1 MQLLL
6 QNSVMKLSIIIAA
19 YNVESFIEKCIRSC
33 YDKNLKNNY
42 EIIVV
47 NDGSTDKTS
56 DIVTGLLSRIPNLKL
71 INKKNTGLGAARNT
85 GIQEAKGDYL
95 WMIDGDDF
103 IETGQL
109 ENILAELGAT
119 ALDIYCMNYNIT
131 DAAGA
136 VTNIAYPLERLQE
149 EFEATA
155 YYEKYKMNS
164 YTWQY
169 IFKRALFN
177 DHNLLFKPSINM
189 QDSEIMP
196 KIIFYAH
203 SVIYLPVVAYNYVQH
218 DFSFTNTINPQKRLR
233 YFESIVEVNK
243 SLEDFKIKIQQRN
256 GSLAEAINDKQNTLH
271 KVVFNHLVFFKYD
284 RKWLLKIVK
293 LLEINSLYPLQY
305 KAVGKM
311 KVVKVGLN
319 NYPLVSKWIIDKIR
333 KNNK

>member
-1 MQLLL
+1 M
-6 QNSVMKLSIIIAA
+6 NFSIVIAA

-47 NDGSTDKTS
+47 NDGSTDNTNI
-56 DIVTGLLSRIPNLKL
+56 IVTTLLSQIPNLKL

-85 GIQEAKGDYL
+85 GLENAKGEYV

-103 IETGQL
+103 VETGQL

-196 KIIFYAH
+196 KIIFYAQ
-203 SVIYLPVVAYNYVQH
+203 SVKYLPVVAYNYVQH
-218 DFSFTNTINPQKRLR
+218 ESSFTNSINPQKRLR

-243 SLEDFKIKIQQRN
+243 SLEDFKIKIQQQN
-256 GSLAEAINDKQNTLH
+256 PPLAEAIANKQNTLYQ
-271 KVVFNHLVFFKYD
+271 VIFNHLVFFKYD
-284 RKWLLKIVK
+284 KKTLKEIIRLLGQNGLFPLKFAPKGKMILVK
-293 LLEINSLYPLQY
+293 L
-305 KAVGKM
+305 
-311 KVVKVGLN
+311 GLN
-319 NYPLVSKWIIDKIR
+319 NFPILTKNILNAIR
-333 KNNK
+333 